1 MVENIIGAGRQ
12 VLAEYGYE
20 GASTSRIA
28 ATAGV
33 SPGSLYQYF
42 PHKDAIVLAVLER
55 YGDTLVSH
63 VTTRMTG
70 QFAQPAPV
78 VVRTAVAAL
87 LDGLDVEPPLL
98 RAVVEDGPRLDD
110 GRALR
115 SFEQRVGELV
125 LAYLTTRRREL
136 RPDVPLDTAVWM
148 LVRTVEH
155 LTVRYLLD
163 RPPVPRDRF
172 TEELTHLVLAYLRPP
187 S

>member
-1 MVENIIGAGRQ
+1 
-12 VLAEYGYE
+12 
-20 GASTSRIA
+20 SF
-28 ATAGV
+28 V
-33 SPGSLYQYF
+33 SLLYFISLYN
-42 PHKDAIVLAVLER
+42 R
-55 YGDTLVSH
+55 
-63 VTTRMTG
+63 R
-70 QFAQPAPV
+70 
-78 VVRTAVAAL
+78 
-87 LDGLDVEPPLL
+87 L
-98 RAVVEDGPRLDD
+98 RAVLLSAPRLDD